1 MVNKPLARA
10 RLITQGV
17 AAPLESRAPA
27 GTPEHAQEIA
37 SYFAASQG
45 QDFPG
50 AISSLAYRMGTAGA
64 VNAVDAVNAVREAF
78 NTGLIVRGYPMRGTV
93 FVTAAKDLAWITQ
106 LCGVQNLKSME
117 RNRPNLGLDNSH
129 VDQAAEIVHE
139 TAGARGA
146 TRAELFKAFEAAGI
160 PMGPGNG
167 YHLVRSM
174 LHAGTVVYGP
184 IAEESNRVEN
194 HVMLAKDWLPAGT
207 DLEGTFNGD
216 QHAAITELLRRYLDS
231 HGPATLR
238 DFAWWSKLPLGKIRK
253 AFADIASDYVS
264 WDAVLG
270 APGSTASG
278 EELWVREDALEL
290 ITEHEKDA
298 NKPRLLAAFD
308 EIILGYQDRMYIVPE
323 DHHAALVPGNNGVF
337 RQAVYASGEVVGFWK
352 RQGPAS
358 KRKLVIEEFKP
369 LSATRAKQVQTR
381 FKAYPFASA

>member
-10 RLITQGV
+10 RLVTQGV
-17 AAPLESRAPA
+17 ATPIDVGVDA
-27 GTPEHAQEIA
+27 GTPEHAQAIA
-37 SYFAASQG
+37 ARFAATQG

-50 AISSLAYRMGTAGA
+50 AISSLAYRMGTPGA
-64 VNAVDAVNAVREAF
+64 VDAVREAF
-78 NTGLIVRGYPMRGTV
+78 NKGLLVRGYPMRGTV
-93 FVTAAKDLAWITQ
+93 FVTSAHDLAWITQ

-194 HVMLAKDWLPAGT
+194 HVMLVKDWLPAGT

-270 APGSTASG
+270 APGSTAPG

-290 ITEHEKDA
+290 IAEHEKDA

-358 KRKLVIEEFKP
+358 KRKLVVEEFKP

>member
-1 MVNKPLARA
+1 
-10 RLITQGV
+10 
-17 AAPLESRAPA
+17 
-27 GTPEHAQEIA
+27 
-37 SYFAASQG
+37 ASQG

-146 TRAELFKAFEAAGI
+146 TRAELFTAFEAAGI

-174 LHAGTVVYGP
+174 LHAGTVVYGL

-207 DLEGTFNGD
+207 DLEGTFNSD

-270 APGSTASG
+270 APGSTAPG
-278 EELWVREDALEL
+278 EELWVCEEALEL
-290 ITEHEKDA
+290 IAEHEKDA

-369 LSATRAKQVQTR
+369 LSATRAKHVQTR

>member
-10 RLITQGV
+10 RVVTQGV
-17 AAPLESRAPA
+17 AAPLDVGVEA
-27 GTPEHAQEIA
+27 GTPEHAQRIA
-37 SYFAASQG
+37 ARFAATQG

-50 AISSLAYRMGTAGA
+50 AISSLAYRMGTPGA
-64 VNAVDAVNAVREAF
+64 VDAVREAF
-78 NTGLIVRGYPMRGTV
+78 NKGLIVRGYPMRGTV
-93 FVTAAKDLAWITQ
+93 FVTSAHDLAWITQ

-139 TAGARGA
+139 TAGSRGI
-146 TRAELFKAFEAAGI
+146 TRAELFEAFERAGI

-207 DLEGTFNGD
+207 GLEGTFNSD

-264 WDAVLG
+264 GDAVLG

-290 ITEHEKDA
+290 IAEHEKDA

-352 RQGPAS
+352 RQGPAA
-358 KRKLVIEEFKP
+358 KRKLVIEKFKP
-369 LSATRAKQVQTR
+369 LSATRAKQVQAR
-381 FKAYPFASA
+381 FNAYPFASA